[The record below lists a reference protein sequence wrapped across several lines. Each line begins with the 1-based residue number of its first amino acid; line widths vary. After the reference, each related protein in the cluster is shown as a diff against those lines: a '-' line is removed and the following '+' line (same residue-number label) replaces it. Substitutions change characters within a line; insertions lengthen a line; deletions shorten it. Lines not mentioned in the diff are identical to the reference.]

1 MKRAFVLVLP
11 LLALSAPAFAQ
22 QATPEDFGVPPQQQ
36 QQQPPAQPQT
46 APSTTQPQITV
57 VNGNPAPP
65 PATTTPA
72 PASSG
77 PTPEEEA
84 KLGKIKPSFRGQ
96 LGYQYTHMY
105 GVPINAGRLRLGVGL
120 QNDSMGHYMTF
131 SSMVGE
137 TETSRR
143 AWDLRVGYEGEL
155 RLAGIV
161 RLGAGLEIG
170 YVFIRRASIDERMWA
185 LGIGAHIHGSV
196 DALTWG
202 FRDDHALYIDARIE
216 GHIHFGN
223 ADLWGPTLSVG
234 LRF

>member
-11 LLALSAPAFAQ
+11 PLLIATPAFAQ

-36 QQQPPAQPQT
+36 QPQPQPQT
-46 APSTTQPQITV
+46 PPSTTQPQIVV
-57 VNGNPAPP
+57 VNGNAAP
-65 PATTTPA
+65 PA
-72 PASSG
+72 PANPSPPSSG
-77 PTPEEEA
+77 PNPDEEA
-84 KLGKIKPSFRGQ
+84 KLAKIKPSFRGQ

-120 QNDSMGHYMTF
+120 QNDSMGHYLTA

-137 TETSRR
+137 TETGRR

-185 LGIGAHIHGSV
+185 LGIGAHVHGSV
-196 DALTWG
+196 DALSWG